1 MQYLK
6 ILALLLFS
14 LPAFA
19 VIESYEFASP
29 QQEQTYQ
36 QLIQQL
42 RCPQCQNNNIADSNA
57 TIANDMR
64 AKVHELLQQGQNKDE
79 IVDYMVQRY
88 GNFVTYDPPLTAS
101 TLLLWLIPA
110 GLLLLGVIVLFR
122 RKPHLTAEKPATS
135 AVNADQQRL
144 DQQRLEA
151 ILNSDKE
158 KK

>member
-29 QQEQTYQ
+29 QQEQAYQ

-110 GLLLLGVIVLFR
+110 VLLLLGVLVLFR
-122 RKPHLTAEKPATS
+122 RKPHLAANKPSKS
-135 AVNADQQRL
+135 AVEVDQQRL
-144 DQQRLEA
+144 NS